1 MGTASPEP
9 YQRHENP
16 RPQLGHATR
25 PYRSAK
31 SRHYRLK
38 RASEENDFPDWAP
51 ALYVQGKLANKAA
64 KIATKY
70 LLVKLLN
77 NC

>member
-1 MGTASPEP
+1 MGAASSEL
-9 YQRHENP
+9 YQHHQNP
-16 RPQLGHATR
+16 RPQLSHATR

-31 SRHYRLK
+31 IRHYRLE
-38 RASEENDFPDWAP
+38 RAFEENDFPDWAP